1 MTFTND
7 YSRIYNER
15 QIRNIIVP
23 TYQFDPIYLKRFDW
37 NRNYQIGYDLTKNL
51 KTTFSAANKSIFV
64 EGNKGVDRVTNPE
77 GYREFMDTIRSQINT
92 FGRTME
98 YSHNYSISYNIPLDK
113 FPLTSWIT
121 ANTKYSG
128 TFNWQRAPLGQAP
141 FGNTVQNNRTI
152 NMTMQGNFVTLYNKV
167 PYFKRVLS
175 DGKGMKSNVNG
186 KVGNDAEGGSAAK
199 PKAGPTKL
207 PEFKPEKPIEEMTA
221 KELKKYERQKKRF
234 DKKQLR
240 LQEIKDK
247 EKEKVNPL
255 GGFVARLIMSVRNV
269 SGTYALTDGT
279 MLPGYSQESSILGMN
294 GNSLGMSGFV
304 FGKQGYDVLGRSNGY
319 NVSTLARDNNWLVQN
334 ENLNKQFT
342 TTHTANLQMKATL
355 EPFKDFN
362 VNLNLSRNYSTNSG
376 EFYRWNSQTSAFE
389 SQSKFVTSTLTYTT
403 VTWGSAFIKEGK
415 DFSSSVFS
423 TMLNNRTQ
431 VSQLLGAQNS
441 NSTLLPN
448 GYYSGYSGS
457 QQEVVMGAF
466 LSAYTNTSVTSKS
479 INPLSN
485 LPLPNWTINYNG
497 LSKFAFAKDVVKSFK
512 LNHGY
517 ASSVSVNGM
526 QTNLN
531 AVTDANGQATALDI
545 NNNYI
550 AGMQVQNIT
559 ISERFSPL
567 IGMLATWNILGKNI
581 TTNFEYKKDRQTTLS
596 LNNNQ
601 ITEVLGKEIV
611 VGTVINIPKLKLPV
625 RSLKP
630 SDLLININFSFRDNS
645 TVIRKVV
652 ENTNQ
657 ATAGQTTV
665 SFKLDA
671 NYKLSDHLSAIFYY
685 EQFINTPK
693 VFISYPTGNLKTG
706 ITLRFD
712 LNGLK

>member
-1 MTFTND
+1 
-7 YSRIYNER
+7 
-15 QIRNIIVP
+15 
-23 TYQFDPIYLKRFDW
+23 
-37 NRNYQIGYDLTKNL
+37 
-51 KTTFSAANKSIFV
+51 
-64 EGNKGVDRVTNPE
+64 
-77 GYREFMDTIRSQINT
+77 
-92 FGRTME
+92 
-98 YSHNYSISYNIPLDK
+98 
-113 FPLTSWIT
+113 
-121 ANTKYSG
+121 
-128 TFNWQRAPLGQAP
+128 
-141 FGNTVQNNRTI
+141 
-152 NMTMQGNFVTLYNKV
+152 
-167 PYFKRVLS
+167 
-175 DGKGMKSNVNG
+175 
-186 KVGNDAEGGSAAK
+186 
-199 PKAGPTKL
+199 
-207 PEFKPEKPIEEMTA
+207 MTA
-221 KELKKYERQKKRF
+221 KELKQYERQKKRF

-255 GGFVARLIMSVRNV
+255 GGFIARLIMSVRNV
-269 SGTYALTDGT
+269 SGTYSLTDGT
-279 MLPGYSQESSILGMN
+279 MLPGYNQESSVLGMN
-294 GNSLGMSGFV
+294 GSSLGMSGFV
-304 FGKQGYDVLGRSNGY
+304 FGKQGYDLLGRSNGY
-319 NVSTLARDNNWLVQN
+319 NVSTLSRDNNWLVQN

-342 TTHTANLQMKATL
+342 TTHATNLQLKATL
-355 EPFKDFN
+355 EPMKDLN
-362 VNLNLSRNYSTNSG
+362 INLNLSRNYSTNSG
-376 EFYRWNSQTSAFE
+376 EFYRWNSLTSAFE
-389 SQSKFVTSTLTYTT
+389 SQSKFETSTLTYTT

-415 DFSSSVFS
+415 DFSSTVFQ
-423 TMLNNRTQ
+423 TLLNNRKE
-431 VSQLLGAQNS
+431 VSSLLGAQNS

-466 LSAYTNTSVTSKS
+466 LAAYTNTSVSSKS

-497 LSKFAFAKDVVKSFK
+497 LSKFEFAKNVVKSFK

-517 ASSVSVNGM
+517 SSSVSVNGM

-531 AVTDANGQATALDI
+531 AVVDANGQATALDI

-601 ITEVLGKEIV
+601 VTEVLGKEIV

-630 SDLLININFSFRDNS
+630 SDLLINVNFSFRDNS
-645 TVIRKVV
+645 TIIRKVV
-652 ENTNQ
+652 ENTNL

-671 NYKLSDHLSAIFYY
+671 NYKLSEHLSAIFYY
-685 EQFINTPK
+685 EQFLNTPK
-693 VFISYPTGNLKTG
+693 IFISYPTGNLKTG

>member
-1 MTFTND
+1 
-7 YSRIYNER
+7 
-15 QIRNIIVP
+15 
-23 TYQFDPIYLKRFDW
+23 
-37 NRNYQIGYDLTKNL
+37 
-51 KTTFSAANKSIFV
+51 V
-64 EGNKGVDRVTNPE
+64 EGNNGVDRVTNPE
-77 GYREFMDTIRSQINT
+77 GYREFMDTIRSQIST
-92 FGRTME
+92 FGRTMD
-98 YSHNYSISYNIPLDK
+98 YTHNYSVSYNVPLDK
-113 FPLTSWIT
+113 FPITSWIT
-121 ANTKYSG
+121 ANAKYAG

-141 FGNTVQNNRTI
+141 FGNTVQNNRSI
-152 NMTMQGNFVTLYNKV
+152 NMTLQGNLVTLYNKV

-175 DGKGMKSNVNG
+175 DGKGMKSNVNS
-186 KVGNDAEGGSAAK
+186 KVENAGEGGGAAK
-199 PKAGPTKL
+199 PKPGPTKL
-207 PEFKPEKPIEEMTA
+207 PEFKPEKPLEEMTP
-221 KELKKYERQKKRF
+221 KELKQYERQKKRF

-247 EKEKVNPL
+247 EKEKVNPI
-255 GGFVARLIMSVRNV
+255 GGFIARLIMSVRNV

-279 MLPGYSQESSILGMN
+279 MLPGYNQESSILGMN
-294 GNSLGMSGFV
+294 GSSLGMSSFV
-304 FGKQGYDVLGRSNGY
+304 FGKQGYDLLGRSNGY
-319 NVSTLARDNNWLVQN
+319 NVGTLSRDNNWLVQN

-355 EPFKDFN
+355 EPIKDLN
-362 VNLNLSRNYSTNSG
+362 INLNLSRNYSTNSG
-376 EFYRWNSQTSAFE
+376 EFYRWNSSTSAFE
-389 SQSKFVTSTLTYTT
+389 SQSKFETSTLTFTT

-415 DFSSSVFS
+415 DFSSSVFQ
-423 TMLNNRTQ
+423 TLLNNRKE
-431 VSQLLGAQNS
+431 VSNLLGAQNS

-466 LSAYTNTSVTSKS
+466 LAAYTNTSVSSKS

-517 ASSVSVNGM
+517 SSSVSVNGM

-531 AVTDANGQATALDI
+531 AVTDANGQASALDI

-601 ITEVLGKEIV
+601 VTEVLGKEIV
-611 VGTVINIPKLKLPV
+611 VGTVINIPKLKLPI
-625 RSLKP
+625 RTLKA
-630 SDLLININFSFRDNS
+630 SDLLINVNFSFRDNS

-671 NYKLSDHLSAIFYY
+671 NYKLSEHLSAIFYY
-685 EQFINTPK
+685 EQFLNTPK

>member
-1 MTFTND
+1 
-7 YSRIYNER
+7 
-15 QIRNIIVP
+15 
-23 TYQFDPIYLKRFDW
+23 
-37 NRNYQIGYDLTKNL
+37 
-51 KTTFSAANKSIFV
+51 
-64 EGNKGVDRVTNPE
+64 VDRVTNPE
-77 GYREFMDTIRSQINT
+77 GYREFMDTIRSQMTT
-92 FGRTME
+92 FGRTMD
-98 YSHNYSISYNIPLDK
+98 YSHNYSVSYNVPLDK
-113 FPLTSWIT
+113 FPLTNWIT
-121 ANTKYSG
+121 ANAKYSG

-141 FGNTVQNNRTI
+141 FGNTIQNNRTV
-152 NMTMQGNFVTLYNKV
+152 NMTLQGNFVTLYNKV

-175 DGKGMKSNVNG
+175 DGKGMKSNVNA
-186 KVGNDAEGGSAAK
+186 KVGNAGEGGAAGK
-199 PKAGPTKL
+199 PKPGPAKL
-207 PEFKPEKPIEEMTA
+207 PEFKPKKPLEEMTA
-221 KELKKYERQKKRF
+221 KELKQNDRQKKRF

-240 LQEIKDK
+240 IQEIKDK

-255 GGFVARLIMSVRNV
+255 GGFIARLIMSVRNV
-269 SGTYALTDGT
+269 SGTYAMTDGT
-279 MLPGYSQESSILGMN
+279 MLPGYNQESSVLGMN
-294 GNSLGMSGFV
+294 GSSLGMSGFV
-304 FGKQGYDVLGRSNGY
+304 FGKQGYDLLGRSNGY
-319 NVSTLARDNNWLVQN
+319 NVSTLSRDNNWLVQN
-334 ENLNKQFT
+334 ENLNEQYT

-355 EPFKDFN
+355 EPIKDLNIN
-362 VNLNLSRNYSTNSG
+362 VNLSRNYSTNSG
-376 EFYRWNSQTSAFE
+376 EFYRWNSATSAFE
-389 SQSKFVTSTLTYTT
+389 SQSKFETSTLTYTT

-415 DFSSSVFS
+415 DFSSTVFQ
-423 TMLNNRTQ
+423 TLLNNRKE
-431 VSQLLGAQNS
+431 VSGLLGAQNS

-466 LSAYTNTSVTSKS
+466 LSAYTNTSVSSKS

-485 LPLPNWTINYNG
+485 LPLPNWTLNYNG
-497 LSKFAFAKDVVKSFK
+497 LSKFEFAKDVVKSFK

-517 ASSVSVNGM
+517 SSSVSVNGM

-531 AVTDANGQATALDI
+531 AVTDANGHATALDI

-611 VGTVINIPKLKLPV
+611 VGTVINIPKLKLPI
-625 RSLKP
+625 RTLKP
-630 SDLLININFSFRDNS
+630 SDLLINVNFSFRDNS
-645 TVIRKVV
+645 TIIRKVV
-652 ENTNQ
+652 ENTNL

-671 NYKLSDHLSAIFYY
+671 NYKLSEHLSAIFYY

-693 VFISYPTGNLKTG
+693 IFISYPTGNLKTG

>member
-1 MTFTND
+1 VKYTG
-7 YSRIYNER
+7 
-15 QIRNIIVP
+15 
-23 TYQFDPIYLKRFDW
+23 TY
-37 NRNYQIGYDLTKNL
+37 
-51 KTTFSAANKSIFV
+51 
-64 EGNKGVDRVTNPE
+64 
-77 GYREFMDTIRSQINT
+77 
-92 FGRTME
+92 
-98 YSHNYSISYNIPLDK
+98 
-113 FPLTSWIT
+113 
-121 ANTKYSG
+121 
-128 TFNWQRAPLGQAP
+128 NWQRAPLGQAP

-152 NMTMQGNFVTLYNKV
+152 NMTLQGNFVTLYNKI

-175 DGKGMKSNVNG
+175 DGKGMKSNVNSKVANDDGDGGDKGTGG
-186 KVGNDAEGGSAAK
+186 KQKPGAA
-199 PKAGPTKL
+199 KL

-221 KELKKYERQKKRF
+221 KELKQYERQKKRF
-234 DKKQLR
+234 DRKQLR
-240 LQEIKDK
+240 IQAIKDK
-247 EKEKVNPL
+247 EKEKVNPI
-255 GGFVARLIMSVRNV
+255 GGFFARLFMSVRNV

-279 MLPGYSQESSILGMN
+279 MLPGYNQESSMLGMN
-294 GNSLGMSGFV
+294 GTSLGMSGFV
-304 FGKQGYDVLGRSNGY
+304 FGKQGYDILGRANGY

-342 TTHTANLQMKATL
+342 TTHTANLQLKATL
-355 EPFKDFN
+355 EPIKDLN

-376 EFYRWNSQTSAFE
+376 EFYRWNSTTNAFE
-389 SQSKFVTSTLTYTT
+389 SQSKFETSTLTYTT
-403 VTWGSAFIKEGK
+403 VTWGSAFVKEGK
-415 DFSSSVFS
+415 DFSSSVFQN
-423 TMLNNRTQ
+423 MLNNRQQ
-431 VSQLLGAQNS
+431 VSQLLGAQNP
-441 NSTLLPN
+441 NATLLPN

-466 LSAYTNTSVTSKS
+466 LTAYTNSSIDSKS
-479 INPLSN
+479 VSPLSN
-485 LPLPNWTINYNG
+485 LPLPNWTINYSG
-497 LSKFAFAKDVVKSFK
+497 LTKFAFTKDVVKSFK

-517 ASSVSVNGM
+517 TSSVSVNGM

-531 AVTDANGQATALDI
+531 ATVDANGFATAQDI

-550 AGMQVQNIT
+550 AAMQIQNIT
-559 ISERFSPL
+559 ITERFSPL

-601 ITEVLGKEIV
+601 VTEVLGKEIV
-611 VGTVINIPKLKLPV
+611 VGTVINVPKLKLPV

-652 ENTNQ
+652 EQTNQ

-671 NYKLSDHLSAIFYY
+671 NYKLSEHLSAIFYY
-685 EQFINTPK
+685 EQFLNTPK

>member
-1 MTFTND
+1 
-7 YSRIYNER
+7 
-15 QIRNIIVP
+15 VP

-77 GYREFMDTIRSQINT
+77 GYREFMDTIRSQMNT

-175 DGKGMKSNVNG
+175 DGKGMKSNVNS
-186 KVGNDAEGGSAAK
+186 KVENAGEGGGAAK
-199 PKAGPTKL
+199 PKPGPTKL
-207 PEFKPEKPIEEMTA
+207 PEFKPEKPLEEMTP
-221 KELKKYERQKKRF
+221 KELKQYERQKKRF

-247 EKEKVNPL
+247 EKEKVNPI
-255 GGFVARLIMSVRNV
+255 GGFIARLIMSVRNV

-279 MLPGYSQESSILGMN
+279 MLPGYNQESSILGMN
-294 GNSLGMSGFV
+294 GSSLGMSGFV
-304 FGKQGYDVLGRSNGY
+304 FGKQGYDLLGRSNGY
-319 NVSTLARDNNWLVQN
+319 NVGTLSRDNNWLVQN

-355 EPFKDFN
+355 EPIKDLN
-362 VNLNLSRNYSTNSG
+362 INLNLSRNYSTNSG
-376 EFYRWNSQTSAFE
+376 EFYRWNSSTSAFE
-389 SQSKFVTSTLTYTT
+389 SQSKFETSTLTFTT

-415 DFSSSVFS
+415 DFSSSVFQ
-423 TMLNNRTQ
+423 TLLNNRKE
-431 VSQLLGAQNS
+431 VSNLLGAQNS

-466 LSAYTNTSVTSKS
+466 LAAYTNTSVSSKS

-517 ASSVSVNGM
+517 SSSVSVNGM

-531 AVTDANGQATALDI
+531 AVTDANGQASALDI

-601 ITEVLGKEIV
+601 VTEVLGKEIV
-611 VGTVINIPKLKLPV
+611 VGTVINIPKLKLPI
-625 RSLKP
+625 RTLKA
-630 SDLLININFSFRDNS
+630 SDLLINVNFSFRDNS

-652 ENTNQ
+652 ENTNL

-671 NYKLSDHLSAIFYY
+671 NYKLSEHLSAIFYY
-685 EQFINTPK
+685 EQFLNTPK
-693 VFISYPTGNLKTG
+693 IFISYPTGNLKTG